1 MTPAEKQ
8 PETPKLQNEAS
19 RRGVQRLLPES
30 EDEKKSLMDTLNMNL
45 SIGGPGL
52 AQMTAFCRQL
62 ATLIDV
68 GIPLLQALTILS
80 QRVEHPQLK
89 KIVADVARRVE
100 EGGSFSDGLAAH
112 PEVFSSLVVN
122 VVRIGESA
130 GILQGSLTYLADLM
144 ERRHELRGK
153 VLGALAYPIAA
164 LIVCGLMV
172 MAVMTFA
179 IPKFVGFYESAGAMD
194 KLPEITKIVIAISH
208 FVRLFWWLII
218 LVVLGVVFGLR
229 HLIKTFPGWRRAW
242 DGFCLQA
249 PIVRPLT
256 IKVNVA
262 RTTRTLGSLLHAGI
276 PLLEALRITAE
287 TSENVLVAEMLEATR
302 ANLEAGGRFEAP
314 MREAAIFPPL
324 VLDMI
329 AIGDET
335 GRLDLMFDKVAYTY
349 DADVNQSLAT
359 LNAIIEPAFI
369 IVMGGIVLVLVL
381 AALLPYWK
389 ISSVVNSTGSSG
401 S

>member
-8 PETPKLQNEAS
+8 PETPKPQTEAS

-30 EDEKKSLMDTLNMNL
+30 EGEKKSLSSVLNRNL

-68 GIPLLQALTILS
+68 GIPLLQSLTILS

-89 KIVADVARRVE
+89 RIVADVARRVE

-112 PEVFSSLVVN
+112 PEVFSSLVIN
-122 VVRIGESA
+122 VVRIGEAA

-144 ERRHELRGK
+144 ERRQELRGK
-153 VLGALAYPIAA
+153 VQSALAYPIAA
-164 LIVCGLMV
+164 LIVCALMIV
-172 MAVMTFA
+172 VVLNFA
-179 IPKFVGFYESAGAMD
+179 IPVFAKFYRDAGAWD
-194 KLPEITKIVIAISH
+194 KLPKITKIVIGASD
-208 FVRLFWWLII
+208 FVKGFWWLII
-218 LVVLGVVFGLR
+218 VVVLGAIFALR
-229 HLIKTFPGWRRAW
+229 FLIKTFPGWRRAW

-249 PIVRPLT
+249 PIIRPLT
-256 IKVNVA
+256 VKVNVA

-287 TSENVLVAEMLEATR
+287 TSENVLVAEMLQATHD
-302 ANLEAGGRFEAP
+302 NLEAGGRFEKP
-314 MREAAIFPPL
+314 MRDAAIFPPL

-335 GRLDLMFDKVAYTY
+335 GRLDLMFDKVAHAY

-369 IVMGGIVLVLVL
+369 IVMGGIVLVLAL
-381 AALLPYWK
+381 AVLLPYWK
-389 ISSVVNSTGSSG
+389 ISNVVNSTGGG